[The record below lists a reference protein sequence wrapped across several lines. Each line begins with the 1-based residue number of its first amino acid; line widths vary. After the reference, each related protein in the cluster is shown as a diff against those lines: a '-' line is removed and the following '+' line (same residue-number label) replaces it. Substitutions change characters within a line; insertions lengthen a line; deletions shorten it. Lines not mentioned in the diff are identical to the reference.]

1 MKKLGFTLSE
11 LLVAIGVV
19 AVGAALVAPT
29 VSNIVPDKNKIK
41 VINCY
46 NKISEINQKLLNAPD
61 LFATKY
67 VYEDGKRI
75 LKSFGLADENVPL
88 RYQNDLLFHLTYQ
101 DAKYSS
107 SNKYRNIFSE
117 MLTGEKYPDS
127 GGIKLE
133 DGSVLEIKTREYN
146 PNTTPITIMI
156 PITFDIDGKDKG
168 KNCSY
173 DANTCKKPDI
183 FKFKVDESGNVTA
196 GDAMTDAYLTTIG
209 KSNSQKDDK
218 ELAKKYLEDDDR
230 KANYY

>member
-61 LFATKY
+61 LFATEY
-67 VYEDGKRI
+67 VYKDGKRI

-88 RYQNDLLFHLTYQ
+88 RYKDNLLFNLTFQ
-101 DAKYSS
+101 NGKYSS
-107 SNKYRNIFSE
+107 SSKYRNIFSE

-146 PNTTPITIMI
+146 PTTPVTVMI
-156 PITFDIDGKDKG
+156 PMVLDIDGKDKG

-173 DANTCKKPDI
+173 DGNKCKKPDI

>member
-61 LFATKY
+61 LFATEY
-67 VYEDGKRI
+67 VYKDGKRI
-75 LKSFGLADENVPL
+75 LKSFGLADEDPPL
-88 RYQNDLLFHLTYQ
+88 RYKNNPLFILTFQEQY
-101 DAKYSS
+101 YSS
-107 SNKYRNIFSE
+107 SSKYRNIFSE
-117 MLTGEKYPDS
+117 MLTGEKYPDG

-146 PNTTPITIMI
+146 PTTPVTVMI
-156 PITFDIDGKDKG
+156 PMVLDIDGKDKG

-173 DANTCKKPDI
+173 DGNKCKKPDI

>member
-11 LLVAIGVV
+11 LLVAIGIV

-41 VINCY
+41 VINCF
-46 NKISEINQKLLNAPD
+46 NKINEINQKLLNAPD
-61 LFATKY
+61 LYISKYEYDEDEKNEKDARKLIYFGFA
-67 VYEDGKRI
+67 DG
-75 LKSFGLADENVPL
+75 GVPL
-88 RYQNDLLFHLTYQ
+88 RYKDNIILSQYYSEND
-101 DAKYSS
+101 KYKSL
-107 SNKYRNIFSE
+107 FSE
-117 MLTGEKYPDS
+117 MLTGERTT
-127 GGIKLE
+127 GTINLE
-133 DGSVLEIKTREYN
+133 NGSQIEIVDQTWDKNVN
-146 PNTTPITIMI
+146 PYLTTIF
-156 PITFDIDGKDKG
+156 ITFDIDGKDKG

-173 DANTCKKPDI
+173 DGNKCKKPDI

>member
-11 LLVAIGVV
+11 LLVAIGIV

-41 VINCY
+41 VINCF
-46 NKISEINQKLLNAPD
+46 NKINEINQKLLNAPD
-61 LFATKY
+61 LYTSKYEYDEDEKDARKLIYFGFAD
-67 VYEDGKRI
+67 DG
-75 LKSFGLADENVPL
+75 VPL
-88 RYQNDLLFHLTYQ
+88 RYKGDSTNEG
-101 DAKYSS
+101 AYSGG
-107 SNKYRNIFSE
+107 NKYQSLFSE
-117 MLTGEKYPDS
+117 MLTSERTTGT
-127 GGIKLE
+127 INLE
-133 DGSVLEIKTREYN
+133 NGSQIEIVNQTWDRSVKPYL
-146 PNTTPITIMI
+146 TTIF
-156 PITFDIDGKDKG
+156 ITFDIDGKDKS

-173 DANTCKKPDI
+173 DGNKCKKPDI

-196 GDAMTDAYLTTIG
+196 GDPMTDAYLTTIG

>member
-29 VSNIVPDKNKIK
+29 ISNIVPDKNKIK

-46 NKISEINQKLLNAPD
+46 NKINEINQKLLNAPD

-67 VYEDGKRI
+67 KYEDGKRI
-75 LKSFGLADENVPL
+75 IEYFGFADTKVPL
-88 RYQNDLLFHLTYQ
+88 RYKDSIIFNITLQK
-101 DAKYSS
+101 KYYSGK
-107 SNKYRNIFSE
+107 NKYKSLFSE
-117 MLTGEKYPDS
+117 MLTGERTT
-127 GGIKLE
+127 GIINLE
-133 DGSVLEIKTREYN
+133 NGSQIEIDQTWEN
-146 PNTTPITIMI
+146 DVEPMSTTISID
-156 PITFDIDGKDKG
+156 FHIDGKDKG
-168 KNCSY
+168 KDCFY
-173 DANTCKKPDI
+173 DADTCKKPDI

-218 ELAKKYLEDDDR
+218 ELAKKYFKERTYD
-230 KANYY
+230 